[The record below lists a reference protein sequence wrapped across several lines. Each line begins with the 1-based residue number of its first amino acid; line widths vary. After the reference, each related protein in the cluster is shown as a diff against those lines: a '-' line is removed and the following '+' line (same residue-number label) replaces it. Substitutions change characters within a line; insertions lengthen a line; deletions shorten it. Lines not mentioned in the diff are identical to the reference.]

1 MTQEQSEARFE
12 LQRQLAELETK
23 ERDLRHELERI
34 EKEKS
39 LIRRKIS
46 EVTPD
51 EEQLLLLQQVW
62 DQRRRK

>member
-1 MTQEQSEARFE
+1 MTQEQSEERFE
-12 LQRQLAELETK
+12 LQKQLAELEVK
-23 ERDLRHELERI
+23 ERDVRQELERI
-34 EKEKS
+34 EKEKT

-51 EEQLLLLQQVW
+51 EEQLILLQQVW

>member
-12 LQRQLAELETK
+12 LQKQLAELEVK
-23 ERDLRHELERI
+23 ERDVRQELERI
-34 EKEKS
+34 EKEKT

-51 EEQLLLLQQVW
+51 EEQLILLQQVW